1 MNNEY
6 GYQTSVS
13 VKETKE
19 EAFQHFRKNVLD
31 RVPNEVKEYVNRYLN
46 IEFLENNN
54 FLVDRDI
61 YSGRIKTYKDLFSIV
76 YKENKEIF
84 EKYTSTESQQI
95 GIVDYTV
102 EVITG
107 VDKLEAEDI
116 RNRYRITRERL
127 EKGVLTDY
135 EIEKLAEYNEDAYD
149 EYEMLSEKEFIECEQ
164 RDLISNMRES
174 IRKYAC
180 IWKTIVIS
188 EDDYYKNNVLKR
200 NKTINTVKVEVFKKM
215 FGYNVHTIETVNLK
229 LRSEDEM
236 KSRKLYKPL

>member
-1 MNNEY
+1 MKNRY
-6 GYQTSVS
+6 GYQTSIS

-19 EAFQHFRKNVLD
+19 EAFQHFKEKVLERMPD
-31 RVPNEVKEYVNRYLN
+31 EAKDCADKYLN
-46 IEFLENNN
+46 IKFLEDNH
-54 FLVDRDI
+54 FLIDRDV
-61 YSGRIKTYKDLFSIV
+61 YSGKIKTSKNLFSIM

-84 EKYTSTESQQI
+84 EKYTSVESQQK
-95 GIVDYTV
+95 GIVNYTV

-107 VDKLEAEDI
+107 VDKEEAKYIVD
-116 RNRYRITRERL
+116 RYKKTRERL
-127 EKGVLTDY
+127 ERGVLTEY
-135 EIEKLAEYNEDAYD
+135 EIEKLAEHNKDAYD
-149 EYEMLSEKEFIECEQ
+149 EYFILSEKEFIECEQ
-164 RDLISNMRES
+164 INLIFNMRKS
-174 IRKYAC
+174 MRKHAC
-180 IWKTIVIS
+180 IWKKIVVS